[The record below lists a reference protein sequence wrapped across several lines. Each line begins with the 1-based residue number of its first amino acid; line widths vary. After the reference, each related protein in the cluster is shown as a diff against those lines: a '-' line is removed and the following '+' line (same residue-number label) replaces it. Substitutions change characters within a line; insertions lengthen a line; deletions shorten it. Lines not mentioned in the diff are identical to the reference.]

1 MDASVLISMSDML
14 AAGSLDHLVRRH
26 PAGTMLFREGDKGE
40 KMYVIRSGKVNIWK
54 QISDS
59 EITLAV
65 LGSGEF
71 FGEMALLEG
80 LPRSA
85 GATVVEEALLIEVEQ
100 AAFETLVRKNGEI
113 AVRLMRRLSSRLREA
128 DRQIQS
134 LMSRSGAARAL
145 SLVRKVA
152 EPPDKKGRRRLP
164 ADLTPDMITAR
175 VGLSRNE
182 ARRVQRSFE
191 RSGLLIPAE
200 GGRWAL
206 GPDQLISDFLLYVE
220 LQEQYDPLNVHE
232 LAELA
237 GLNDEDAEAIARRVL
252 QARLADARKGSQ
264 QLVDTYSTY
273 LALKQRFEYSE

>member
-1 MDASVLISMSDML
+1 MSDML

-164 ADLTPDMITAR
+164 RDLTPDMITAR
-175 VGLSRNE
+175 VGLSRKE
-182 ARRVQRSFE
+182 ARRVQQTFE

-200 GGRWAL
+200 EGRWAL

-237 GLNDEDAEAIARRVL
+237 GLNDEDAEAITRRVL

>member
-1 MDASVLISMSDML
+1 LDASVLISMSDML

-85 GATVVEEALLIEVEQ
+85 GATVIEEALLIEVEQ
-100 AAFETLVRKNGEI
+100 ATFETLVRKNGEI

-152 EPPDKKGRRRLP
+152 EPPDRKGRRRLP
-164 ADLTPDMITAR
+164 ADLTPDVITAR
-175 VGLSRNE
+175 VGLSRSE

-191 RSGLLIPAE
+191 RSGLLIPVE
-200 GGRWAL
+200 EGRWAL

>member
-1 MDASVLISMSDML
+1 VLISMSDML

>member
-1 MDASVLISMSDML
+1 MSDML

-26 PAGTMLFREGDKGE
+26 PAGTILFREGDKGE
-40 KMYVIRSGKVNIWK
+40 KMYVIRSGKVNISK
-54 QISDS
+54 HISDS
-59 EITLAV
+59 DITLAV

-85 GATVVEEALLIEVEQ
+85 AATVVEDALLIEVEQ
-100 AAFETLVRKNGEI
+100 AAFETLVRRNGEI

-145 SLVRKVA
+145 SLVRNLA
-152 EPPDKKGRRRLP
+152 EGPGKNGRRLLP
-164 ADLTPDMITAR
+164 EELTPDMVTAR
-175 VGLSRNE
+175 VGLSREE
-182 ARRVQRSFE
+182 AKRVQRSLE
-191 RSGLLIPAE
+191 KSGLLVPLE
-200 GGRWAL
+200 DGRWAL

-264 QLVDTYSTY
+264 QLIDTYSTY